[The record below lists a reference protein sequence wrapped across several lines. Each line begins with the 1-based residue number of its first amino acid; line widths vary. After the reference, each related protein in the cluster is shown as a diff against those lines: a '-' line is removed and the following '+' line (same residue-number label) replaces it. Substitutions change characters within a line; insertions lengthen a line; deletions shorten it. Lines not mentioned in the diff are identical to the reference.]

1 MGDVSEHAY
10 ELPTAEGELGRL
22 AAEAEGGEVV
32 YLTRHGRRVA
42 AVVPVAAA
50 VAGTAAL
57 LALENDEEER
67 AAAEA
72 LAEWEAD
79 GFRTVQADEVW
90 SGTDT

>member
-10 ELPTAEGELGRL
+10 ELPTAEDELGRL

-79 GFRTVQADEVW
+79 GFRTVPADEVW
-90 SGTDT
+90 AGTDT